1 MHADAMHWG
10 ATSIEQNKASVWS
23 KLRIPAKH
31 INTVKPGNSLYKVKS
46 SSPLHRLA
54 QCRLQGHLTSIAE
67 STQPVD
73 SNERYENRGLNHFPK
88 HKIKFH
94 YHCNLLSILSDTY
107 LRAEEWAALGAVL
120 GRQKPQLILFTMVLP
135 VWQGKRVI
143 TLLHSYFQ
151 TVRGWKIDTF
161 LQAPNT
167 LATALKSLE
176 TIVTLN

>member
-73 SNERYENRGLNHFPK
+73 SNERYENQGLNHFQK
-88 HKIKFH
+88 HKVKFH
-94 YHCNLLSILSDTY
+94 CHYKLVNILSEPY
-107 LRAEEWAALGAVL
+107 LWAEGWAALGAVL
-120 GRQKPQLILFTMVLP
+120 GAPETTVDFIHDGIASMTRKNNHSTS
-135 VWQGKRVI
+135 
-143 TLLHSYFQ
+143 LLLS
-151 TVRGWKIDTF
+151 DC
-161 LQAPNT
+161 
-167 LATALKSLE
+167 
-176 TIVTLN
+176 